1 MGKTQTT
8 ETVQNT
14 PYLLSSENKLMNMQP
29 INIRRTKSNT
39 NVFNGEGKSVH
50 KCKSHSSL
58 HDLSSLFKNSSSK
71 DSKLAIGDYG
81 ALSGPDKKLL
91 KSYLIMRR
99 QITKHMLLQGNIKQT
114 MLKWI
119 EEEKKLLE
127 EQLDGLKEVQKRN
140 EELIESAQRQ
150 QSQMLAKKPTEEKTR
165 HIMMILVVLVSIAT
179 C

>member
-1 MGKTQTT
+1 
-8 ETVQNT
+8 
-14 PYLLSSENKLMNMQP
+14 MNMQP

-114 MLKWI
+114 MLKWSDLFYNFI
-119 EEEKKLLE
+119 
-127 EQLDGLKEVQKRN
+127 N
-140 EELIESAQRQ
+140 
-150 QSQMLAKKPTEEKTR
+150 
-165 HIMMILVVLVSIAT
+165 VVLGGLCS
-179 C
+179 